1 MHELDRRWSRSSR
14 VELELLRSGKLWL
27 RQTSMMIELTEAS
40 RKECEHLLLNL
51 GLLLKL
57 YPHGLLLLPDSLKHK
72 CLGLLLVSL
81 LSLHAQL
88 SCSKSVL
95 LVREPLK
102 NSSE

>member
-1 MHELDRRWSRSSR
+1 MT
-14 VELELLRSGKLWL
+14 VELSE
-27 RQTSMMIELTEAS
+27 TS

-72 CLGLLLVSL
+72 CLCLSLASL
-81 LSLHAQL
+81 LCLHAQL

-95 LVREPLK
+95 LVRETLK